1 MQPLSPDEYHRLRE
15 QAKRH
20 AMELRREAVRDAQ
33 VWLARTLLRWV
44 RKALRRAGARPRACA
59 TAFMPPPQETTAPCP
74 PSF

>member
-20 AMELRREAVRDAQ
+20 ALELRRDAQ
-33 VWLARTLLRWV
+33 AWLARTLRRWA
-44 RKALRRAGARPRACA
+44 RQALRRAGARPGPCA
-59 TAFMPPPQETTAPCP
+59 TAFMPSPQETAAPCP

>member
-20 AMELRREAVRDAQ
+20 ALELRREAVRDAQ
-33 VWLARTLLRWV
+33 AWLARTLLRWV
-44 RKALRRAGARPRACA
+44 RQALRCAGARPGACA
-59 TAFMPPPQETTAPCP
+59 TPFMPPPQETPAPCP